1 MNRARL
7 KKFLSY
13 FKPYIGLLLADL
25 FAASIMAST
34 TLIIPLIIRYIVND
48 YLPNHPT
55 SLQPVLQL
63 GLVMLGLV
71 ALEMICNFFVTWK
84 GHSMGVRME
93 KDMRAEL
100 FDHFQKLSFSFY
112 DNAKVGSLMSRA
124 TSDLF
129 QLVELYHH
137 GPEDIII
144 SLVKF
149 IGAFAILASIN
160 LPLTLIIFAL
170 VPFMLIYAW
179 FSNKKL
185 NLGYVRNKET
195 LAKVSAAL
203 EDNLNG
209 VRVVQ
214 SFANADYENQ
224 RFDSI
229 SQDYSNAKQHTY
241 FYMAQYFT
249 GMNAMVTLMT
259 VVVAIAGAV
268 FIYHGQLSVGD
279 LLTFTLYISNFT
291 EPIKKVIN
299 FAETYQDG
307 MSGFI
312 RFCEIMEIEP
322 DIQDRPNAKPLTV
335 TDGDITFDHV
345 SFAYDPNHPIFTD
358 LNLHVAGG
366 TSVALVG
373 SSGVG
378 KTTLCSL
385 LPRFYDPQ
393 SGTIQID
400 GQTIA
405 DVTLSSLR
413 ENIGIVQQDVYLFN
427 GTVAENIAYGKP
439 NASMEQIIAAA
450 KATNAHDFILSL
462 PNGYDADIGSHGV
475 KLSGGQKQRLAIAR
489 VFLKDPKILIF
500 DEATSALDNES
511 EHYVQQSLNDLAK
524 NRTTFIIAHR
534 LSTIRNAKRI
544 IVLGEHGIEEEGDH
558 TTLMAKH
565 GAYAHLVEIQY
576 DNQH

>member
-1 MNRARL
+1 MSRKRF

-13 FKPYIGLLLADL
+13 FKPYIPLLLADL
-25 FAASIMAST
+25 FAASIMAAT

-48 YLPNHPT
+48 YLANDPT
-55 SLQPVLQL
+55 SLTPVLQL
-63 GLVMLGLV
+63 GLAMLGLV

-100 FDHFQKLSFSFY
+100 FDHLQKLSFSFY

-149 IGAFAILASIN
+149 IGAFAILASIH

-185 NLGYVRNKET
+185 NQGYVANKET

-214 SFANADYENQ
+214 SFANSDYENQ
-224 RFDSI
+224 RFDRI
-229 SQDYSNAKQHTY
+229 SSQYSSAKQHTY

-259 VVVAIAGAV
+259 VVVAIAGAI
-268 FIYHGQLSVGD
+268 FIFNGQLSVGD

-291 EPIKKVIN
+291 EPIRKVIN

-322 DIQDRPNAKPLTV
+322 DIQDKPDAKPL
-335 TDGDITFDHV
+335 HV
-345 SFAYDPNHPIFTD
+345 SDGSIIFNDVSFGYDPTTPIFSH
-358 LNLHVAGG
+358 LNLTVDGG

-393 SGTIQID
+393 HGFISID
-400 GQTIA
+400 GQTIE
-405 DVTLSSLR
+405 DVTLQSLR

-427 GTVAENIAYGKP
+427 GSVAENIAYGKP
-439 NASMEQIIAAA
+439 NASMEEIIAAA
-450 KATNAHDFILSL
+450 KAANAHDFIMSL
-462 PNGYDADIGSHGV
+462 PDGYDSDIGSHGV

-489 VFLKDPKILIF
+489 VFLKNPPILIF

-511 EHYVQQSLNDLAK
+511 EHYVQQSLQDLAK

-534 LSTIRNAKRI
+534 LSTIRNAQRI
-544 IVLGEHGIEEEGDH
+544 IVLGEHGIEEEGNH
-558 TTLMAKH
+558 QSLMARH
-565 GAYAHLVEIQY
+565 GAYAKLVEIQY
-576 DNQH
+576 APN

>member
-1 MNRARL
+1 MNKARF

-13 FKPYIGLLLADL
+13 YRPYIPLLIADL
-25 FAASIMAST
+25 FAASIMAAT

-48 YLPNHPT
+48 LLPSQPS
-55 SLQPVLQL
+55 SLQPVLSL
-63 GLVMLGLV
+63 GIAMLGLV
-71 ALEMICNFFVTWK
+71 ALEMVCNFFVTWK

-100 FDHFQKLSFSFY
+100 FDHLQKLSFSFY

-149 IGAFAILASIN
+149 IGAFAILASIH

-185 NLGYVRNKET
+185 NQGYVRNKET

-214 SFANADYENQ
+214 SFANADYENK
-224 RFDSI
+224 RFDTI
-229 SQDYSNAKQHTY
+229 SNEYSSAKQHTY

-268 FIYHGQLSVGD
+268 FIFNGQLSVGD

-291 EPIKKVIN
+291 EPIRKVIN

-312 RFCEIMEIEP
+312 RFCQIMEIKP
-322 DIQDRPNAKPLTV
+322 DIADRKDATHLNV
-335 TDGDITFDHV
+335 THGDIVFEDV
-345 SFAYDPNHPIFTD
+345 SFAYDQNHPVFSH
-358 LNLHVAGG
+358 LNLKVDGG

-393 SGTIQID
+393 SGTISID
-400 GQTIA
+400 GQTI
-405 DVTLSSLR
+405 DTVTLKSLR

-439 NASMEQIIAAA
+439 TATMDQIIAAA
-450 KATNAHDFILSL
+450 KAANAHDFIMAL
-462 PNGYDADIGSHGV
+462 PHGYDSDIGSHGV

-511 EHYVQQSLNDLAK
+511 EHYVQQSLSTLAL

-558 TTLMAKH
+558 ATLMAKH
-565 GAYAHLVEIQY
+565 GAYAKLVEIQY
-576 DNQH
+576 VDAH